1 MKKRAATVIYSEVFA
16 MYWGVYCI
24 VSSFASVYLIENGYS
39 NTEIGVLLAVGNAVS
54 VFLQPFAANLADRS
68 QRVTALEV
76 VLIMTLVIGAFEFLL
91 LLLHGKGALLFIAY
105 VLMLAFHTALQPLL
119 NSLSMK
125 FAHVGVNAD
134 YGISR
139 GIGSLGYSLMSA
151 ILGGIVASAG
161 ARILPLAA
169 ELLVILLFV
178 GILCLK
184 YVYRHHESYQ
194 GEGSSAIL
202 DAEHRDISMKQF
214 VRGHILFLIISAG
227 IFFLFYQ
234 QQIVNFFMLQI
245 FQSVGGD
252 SSDMGFYYALMSF
265 LEIPALLGFSWL
277 NKRIS
282 TARLLK
288 IGVVGLVLRGVFMY
302 MADSSFVMQLT
313 LIVHPIGFPLFLAAI
328 VKYINEIMN
337 VGEAVRGQSLY
348 VMVITLSAIVAS
360 FSGGFLIDSIGVK
373 SMLLLC
379 LLFCAAGAA
388 IILPLVDKAAKENRN

>member
-1 MKKRAATVIYSEVFA
+1 MKKRAATVIYSEAFA
-16 MYWGVYCI
+16 MYWGIYCI
-24 VSSFASVYLIENGYS
+24 VSSFASVYLLENGYS
-39 NTEIGVLLAVGNAVS
+39 NTQIGVLLAVGNGVS

-68 QRVTALEV
+68 QRVTALDV
-76 VLIMTLVIGAFEFLL
+76 SLIMTLVIGIFEFFL
-91 LLLHGKGALLFIAY
+91 LLLHGKGTLLFISY

-119 NSLSMK
+119 NSFSMK
-125 FAHVGVNAD
+125 FAYVGINAD

-151 ILGGIVASAG
+151 ILGGIVASLG

-169 ELLVILLFV
+169 ELLIILLLG

-184 YVYRHHESYQ
+184 YVYKHHESYR
-194 GEGSSAIL
+194 
-202 DAEHRDISMKQF
+202 AEEISTTIAPEHKDISMKQF

-265 LEIPALLGFSWL
+265 LEIPALLGFSRL

-282 TARLLK
+282 TVRLLK
-288 IGVVGLVLRGVFMY
+288 IGVVGLVLRGVCMY
-302 MADSSFVMQLT
+302 MATSSFAMQLT
-313 LIVHPIGFPLFLAAI
+313 LIVHPIGFPLFLGAI
-328 VKYINEIMN
+328 VKYINEIMD

-360 FSGGFLIDSIGVK
+360 FSGGLLIDSIGVK

-379 LLFCAAGAA
+379 LLFCIAGAA
-388 IILPLVDKAAKENRN
+388 VILPLVDKAAKENRA